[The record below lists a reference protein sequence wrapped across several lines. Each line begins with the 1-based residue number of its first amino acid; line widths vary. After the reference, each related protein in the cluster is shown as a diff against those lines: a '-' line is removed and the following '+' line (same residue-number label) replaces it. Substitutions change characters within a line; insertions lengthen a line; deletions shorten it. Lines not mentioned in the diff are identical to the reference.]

1 MLTDLPFPLFLLK
14 KGTGILGLPVKLA
27 HTGFTPLV
35 ATYTFI
41 FVMQVG
47 LIFFLIEVLQRARVE
62 FQKTKSEE
70 PVPEEEQ
77 AISGNEATMDDEGE
91 VKEKPTNMVELDV
104 EQYDGLPVQKPG
116 TSLSKGEDLHSLSVA
131 YLHPWLRR
139 IFDIAITIH
148 FLSLLITYT
157 LAASEAYG
165 QLFGLHNGWI
175 WLAIPFVIIFSCVVI
190 FGSRF
195 LDPVVSV
202 FTFSKAGLLVL
213 MVIITAVVSANV
225 NLEISN
231 DWRYIGR
238 PFLIGTVALGGVY
251 NILPVAFEKVRF
263 HSRQVKIFTACA
275 VAGLTL
281 VYLFNLGWCYFVLR
295 IVPQMPSAQAPGA
308 DGTETD
314 SLYGAEQN
322 GQISTV
328 PLVNIIRRDHPKYRW
343 IAVVVM
349 LFTMVSITVSFV
361 VNSMAWKHYLEGL
374 IASLSPTR
382 ALPQNALHRAWIF
395 VRNLRINWKRAIL
408 FGTSF
413 TFILVVALFNPK
425 SFLKI
430 MEKVTSFAANGT
442 AACVC
447 WMLHR
452 SRVISPVSI
461 PWQMPSWLW
470 QARWVV
476 MTFFIGSMVYNI
488 VATIAGAAGVKWL

>member
-1 MLTDLPFPLFLLK
+1 
-14 KGTGILGLPVKLA
+14 
-27 HTGFTPLV
+27 
-35 ATYTFI
+35 
-41 FVMQVG
+41 MQVG
-47 LIFFLIEVLQRARVE
+47 LIFFLVEILQRARVE
-62 FQKTKSEE
+62 FQKTKSNE

-77 AISGNEATMDDEGE
+77 AISGGEATMEDDDEP
-91 VKEKPTNMVELDV
+91 KEPKMEMVELDV
-104 EQYDGLPVQKPG
+104 EQHGDLPIQKPG

-131 YLHPWLRR
+131 YLHPVLRR
-139 IFDIAITIH
+139 FFDAGITLH

-165 QLFGLHNGWI
+165 QLFGVHNHWI
-175 WLAIPFVIIFSCVVI
+175 WLAIPFVILFANAVI
-190 FGSRF
+190 FGSRY
-195 LDPVVSV
+195 LDPIISI

-225 NLEISN
+225 NLQISN

-263 HSRQVKIFTACA
+263 HSRQVKIFTWCA

-281 VYLFNLGWCYFVLR
+281 VYLFNLGWCFFVLR
-295 IVPQMPSAQAPGA
+295 IVPQMPAVPESTEG
-308 DGTETD
+308 DGGSGSD
-314 SLYGAEQN
+314 SLWEAEQN

-328 PLVNIIRRDHPKYRW
+328 PLVNIIRREHPNYRW

-382 ALPQNALHRAWIF
+382 ATPSNIVHRAWIWL
-395 VRNLRINWKRAIL
+395 RNLHINWKRLIL
-408 FGTSF
+408 YGSSF
-413 TFILVVALFNPK
+413 TFILGFALLNPK

-442 AACVC
+442 AAAIC

-452 SRVISPVSI
+452 SRVVSPVLI
-461 PWQMPSWLW
+461 PWQLPPILW
-470 QARWVV
+470 EARWVV
-476 MTFFIGSMVYNI
+476 MIFFLGAMVYNL
-488 VATIAGAAGVKWL
+488 VATIAGAAGVQWL